1 MVGKVL
7 RYFQV
12 LSLFLFCKQL
22 FDEDYVL
29 NVIFIMGG
37 ISVISRGLF
46 LFCLTVSLVS
56 ARGMQLLLFA
66 RSQPSSGGR
75 FTGMSFFFRF
85 TSGSKKLSFWTNC
98 AYCHGDSAALAFC
111 RSSRKLSFCSVGVLR
126 MRSACCAFPRS
137 PTCACPHAGGRA
149 AWPTSCGRSSDVG
162 VTLASFCLWKRRGLA
177 CKYMPTLQG

>member
-46 LFCLTVSLVS
+46 LFCLTVCLAS
-56 ARGMQLLLFA
+56 ARAMQLLLFA

-98 AYCHGDSAALAFC
+98 AYYHGDGAALAFC

-126 MRSACCAFPRS
+126 MRGAFVLGGARVLPAARS
-137 PTCACPHAGGRA
+137 RGHRRVRVRMLAAGRHGPRA
-149 AWPTSCGRSSDVG
+149 AAGLPTW
-162 VTLASFCLWKRRGLA
+162 ASPWRPSA
-177 CKYMPTLQG
+177 